1 MIIIKNSWFPFGGYS
16 TINICGI
23 LFTKK
28 DSLSERTIYH
38 EKIHTR
44 QMLEMLFIF
53 FYLWYCIEYIIIR
66 FFHSK
71 QNCTYHDVSF
81 EEEAY
86 EHEDD
91 FSYLDNRKWY
101 AWWKYLKVKSNL
113 PRKGC
118 DHEVRK

>member
-28 DSLSERTIYH
+28 DALSERTIYH

-44 QMLEMLFIF
+44 QMLEMLFVF
-53 FYLWYCIEYIIIR
+53 FYLWYSIEYLILI

-101 AWWKYLKVKSNL
+101 AWRKYLKVKSNL
-113 PRKGC
+113 PRRGC
-118 DHEVRK
+118 DHEIRK